1 MKRASLLTLTLIGAF
16 SAIQAA
22 WAVDYPLPPT
32 GSRLVGQ
39 NQTYTVQEGDKNL
52 QAIARRFDTAAMLI
66 LEANNTIAPVPKPG
80 TTITIPSQLLLPDAP
95 RQGIIVNLAELRL
108 YYYPP
113 GENIVQVYPL
123 AFWAHCRKANPV
135 LRKWWCLALRIG
147 DIEKACR
154 GMCACVS
161 AQRECLF
168 LSR

>member
-95 RQGIIVNLAELRL
+95 RQGDYCKPCRAAPLLLSAGRKYRAGLSDRYWFAGAGNAGDGNACGAE
-108 YYYPP
+108 
-113 GENIVQVYPL
+113 
-123 AFWAHCRKANPV
+123 NP
-135 LRKWWCLALRIG
+135 
-147 DIEKACR
+147 
-154 GMCACVS
+154 
-161 AQRECLF
+161 
-168 LSR
+168 

>member
-95 RQGIIVNLAELRL
+95 RQGIIVNLAVLSAGRKYRAGL
-108 YYYPP
+108 SDRYWFA
-113 GENIVQVYPL
+113 GAGNAGDGNACGAENP
-123 AFWAHCRKANPV
+123 
-135 LRKWWCLALRIG
+135 
-147 DIEKACR
+147 
-154 GMCACVS
+154 
-161 AQRECLF
+161 
-168 LSR
+168 

>member
-113 GENIVQVYPL
+113 RKYCAGLSNRYWIAGAGNAGDGNACWAENP
-123 AFWAHCRKANPV
+123 
-135 LRKWWCLALRIG
+135 
-147 DIEKACR
+147 
-154 GMCACVS
+154 
-161 AQRECLF
+161 
-168 LSR
+168 